1 VCRGDQSQD
10 FLSKEA
16 EPQPVICLMDDE
28 QWLGRVTR
36 SGWRPSAGIVAVDI
50 CAQVGSVP
58 YPMATPEDLAQT
70 VQEVSAL
77 GRRRAE
83 SSAPST
89 DKPR

>member
-1 VCRGDQSQD
+1 MAGRVEGKAVSITGAARGQ
-10 FLSKEA
+10 
-16 EPQPVICLMDDE
+16 
-28 QWLGRVTR
+28 GRVTR

-50 CAQVGSVP
+50 CVQAGSVP

>member
-1 VCRGDQSQD
+1 MAGGVEGKAVSITGAARGQGRSHAIRVA
-10 FLSKEA
+10 A
-16 EPQPVICLMDDE
+16 ERRHRRGRHLRAGR
-28 QWLGRVTR
+28 LG
-36 SGWRPSAGIVAVDI
+36 AVPDGD
-50 CAQVGSVP
+50 A
-58 YPMATPEDLAQT
+58 EDLAQT